1 MIRSSILFKDQYW
14 IIIRII
20 IVLFIFCQACQ
31 SSVHEDKKDSTNIL
45 KRDNRKKPPSSF
57 DDSLLIHSNSAVFFQ
72 PDSLQLEKIKSVNE
86 KMVFESLIHDC
97 FFQMRNARLV
107 IQKYWPE
114 IQIVESSKFRYLVF
128 LKANSHQI
136 IDLNTVNDIC
146 GIYLFDSLRNPV
158 RINMTNIDS
167 ELGFYF
173 QRKKSE

>member
-1 MIRSSILFKDQYW
+1 
-14 IIIRII
+14 
-20 IVLFIFCQACQ
+20 
-31 SSVHEDKKDSTNIL
+31 
-45 KRDNRKKPPSSF
+45 
-57 DDSLLIHSNSAVFFQ
+57 
-72 PDSLQLEKIKSVNE
+72 
-86 KMVFESLIHDC
+86 MVFESLIHDC